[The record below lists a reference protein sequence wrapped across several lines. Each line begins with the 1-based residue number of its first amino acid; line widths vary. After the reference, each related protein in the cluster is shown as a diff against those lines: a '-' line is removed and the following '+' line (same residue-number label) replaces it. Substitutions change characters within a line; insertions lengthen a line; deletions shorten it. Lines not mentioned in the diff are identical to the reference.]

1 VPTLILHGDD
11 DQILPI
17 GASVMLSSKIVK
29 NVKLKV
35 YEGGPHGMCTARKD
49 EINQD
54 LLAFVKG

>member
-1 VPTLILHGDD
+1 MPTLILHGDD

-35 YEGGPHGMCTARKD
+35 YEGGPHCMCTTRKD
-49 EINQD
+49 EINQG